1 MIARVGRMKVTE
13 HLDRAKGPLIS
24 FEIVPPPRGSQLK
37 DLLALVDDLVKFE
50 PPFIDITSH
59 SSEMVYASTPAG
71 LERRYVRK
79 RPGTMGVCAL
89 IQNKYHVDA
98 VPHLLCKG
106 FSRERTE
113 DLLIELRYLGI
124 DNVLALQGDDH
135 GYTKPMA
142 PGRTANEYAADL
154 IRQIRDMN
162 EGIYLEDI
170 PGAQPSD
177 FCVGGACY
185 PERHFGAP
193 NLETEVRRAKEK
205 VEAGADYLVTQMF
218 FDNDHY
224 FRFVERCRA
233 AGIAVPIIP
242 GLKVLTTKRHLSSIP
257 SVFHCEIPNDLAVEI
272 EEAKPEHVIEIG
284 AEWAARQTEELLDRG
299 VPSVHFYVMASARP
313 VKEVFAR
320 LKM

>member
-1 MIARVGRMKVTE
+1 MKVTE
-13 HLDRAKGPLIS
+13 HLERATRPLIS
-24 FEIVPPPRGSQLK
+24 FEIIPPSRGSQLK

-59 SSEMVYASTPAG
+59 SSEMVYASTSSG

-89 IQNKYHVDA
+89 IQNKYQVDA

-135 GYTKPMA
+135 GYQKPMA
-142 PGRTANEYAADL
+142 PGRTANEYAVEL
-154 IRQIRDMN
+154 IRQIDDMN
-162 EGIYLEDI
+162 RGTYLEEID
-170 PGAQPSD
+170 GAQPSD
-177 FCVGGACY
+177 FCIGAACY
-185 PERHFGAP
+185 PEKHFGAP

-205 VEAGADYLVTQMF
+205 IEAGADYLVTQMF
-218 FDNDHY
+218 FHNDHY

-233 AGIAVPIIP
+233 AGITAPIIP
-242 GLKVLTTKRHLSSIP
+242 GLKVLTTKKHLASIP
-257 SVFHCEIPNDLAVEI
+257 SIFHCEIPNDLAVGI
-272 EEAKPEHVIEIG
+272 EEAKPEHVIEVG
-284 AEWAARQTEELLDRG
+284 AEWAAKQVEDLLSRG
-299 VPSVHFYVMASARP
+299 VPTVHFYVMASARP
-313 VKEVFAR
+313 VKEVFKR
-320 LKM
+320 LKL

>member
-1 MIARVGRMKVTE
+1 MKVTE

-24 FEIVPPPRGSQLK
+24 FEIVPPPRGGKLK
-37 DLLALVDDLVKFE
+37 DLLALVDDLVKYA

-59 SSEMVYASTPAG
+59 SSEMVIASTPAG

-135 GYTKPMA
+135 GQKPVA
-142 PGRTANEYAADL
+142 PGRTTNEYATDL
-154 IRQIRDMN
+154 VRQIRDMN
-162 EGIYLEDI
+162 RGIYLEEI
-170 PGAQPSD
+170 HGAQPSD
-177 FCVGGACY
+177 FCIGAACY
-185 PERHFGAP
+185 PEKHFGAP
-193 NLETEVRRAKEK
+193 NIETEVRRAKEK

-218 FDNDHY
+218 FHNDHY
-224 FRFVERCRA
+224 LRFVERCRD
-233 AGIAVPIIP
+233 AGITVPIIP
-242 GLKVLTTKRHLSSIP
+242 GLKVLTTKKHLSSIP
-257 SVFHCEIPNDLAVEI
+257 SVFHCEIPNELALAI
-272 EEAKPEHVIEIG
+272 EAAKPEHVTDVG
-284 AEWAARQTEELLDRG
+284 AEWAAKQVDDLLTRG
-299 VPSVHFYVMASARP
+299 VPSVHFYVMSSARP
-313 VKEVFAR
+313 VQKVFER
-320 LKM
+320 LSL